1 MMYAIMIPFAL
12 GGLAGPALQGIISNQ
27 VGPNEQGTLQGSLT
41 SLISLTSIIGPLL
54 MTNLF
59 SFFTSDSAPFYFP
72 GAPFFAGAF
81 LALAGLLLSVNPL
94 LSMDK
99 IPKH

>member
-1 MMYAIMIPFAL
+1 MMYAIMIPCAV

-59 SFFTSDSAPFYFP
+59 SYFTSANAPIYFP
-72 GAPFFAGAF
+72 GAPFLAGAF
-81 LALAGLLLSVNPL
+81 LALAGLILSVKPL
-94 LSMDK
+94 LRMDK
-99 IPKH
+99 IPKY